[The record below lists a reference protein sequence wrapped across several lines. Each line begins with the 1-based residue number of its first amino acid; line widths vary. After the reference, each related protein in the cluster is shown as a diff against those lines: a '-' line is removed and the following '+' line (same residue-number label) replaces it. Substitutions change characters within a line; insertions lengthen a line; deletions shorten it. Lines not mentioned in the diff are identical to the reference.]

1 MQYYL
6 IINLLFLGI
15 GIVNAASFAFIIL
28 FFSTL
33 CIGIIT
39 QQSEGEKIKS
49 FWKYTLMFLYFIS
62 LFSSVIFLNK
72 LIIFSDKSLNFEFV
86 IIVFTGISIML
97 ICFIGLMILFVKGEE
112 YFIEF
117 NNKIFESM
125 QKKQR
130 EEKSRNLDDF
140 VNSYKKRDKE

>member
-1 MQYYL
+1 
-6 IINLLFLGI
+6 
-15 GIVNAASFAFIIL
+15 
-28 FFSTL
+28 
-33 CIGIIT
+33 
-39 QQSEGEKIKS
+39 
-49 FWKYTLMFLYFIS
+49 
-62 LFSSVIFLNK
+62 
-72 LIIFSDKSLNFEFV
+72 
-86 IIVFTGISIML
+86 
-97 ICFIGLMILFVKGEE
+97 MILFVKGEE